1 MPFLSVLLVG
11 RREGLEQGEEKV
23 GLRASFT
30 SHHLSLILYV
40 INSFCISKLNLF
52 SLGVI
57 FSGPYLSS

>member
-1 MPFLSVLLVG
+1 M
-11 RREGLEQGEEKV
+11 QGEEKV
-23 GLRASFT
+23 VLRASFT